1 MLKYSYILCERGIFM
16 QLPNIWGQGALFAYS
31 GLEGECTLKNS
42 FTCTLL
48 GDNLGLR
55 LHTDKAC
62 DLYVTTEEVCDIRYQ
77 IVASDIIS
85 AEIETRGGAV
95 YETLFLFYN
104 QNTII
109 GKCRKGSVQLRMVNN
124 ADRPPYFY
132 ETSTETETCFSVS
145 TQQETAVTPEM
156 VAQTAAKKLA
166 FYEALPDVGLKDKA
180 IEKAFYKAV
189 SVMKSQVYSKEGQFK
204 RNWTTPDRL
213 PHKALW
219 LWDSVFHSFGN
230 RFISEAL
237 AKDSILAVLDAQRQ
251 DGFIAHMATPDSI
264 SDVTQPPV
272 LAWGIM
278 RLFNRTKDIALLEET
293 YPKLRGY
300 LTWNMENRTDKHGL
314 YVWHV
319 DTTSVDCRC
328 DESGMDN
335 CSRFDGVKDME
346 CIDFSCFM
354 VMEAEAMASMCEI
367 LQNGEGPFWKAFA
380 EELKEKINTRLWDEA
395 DGFYYD
401 RIVAND
407 SFHKVKSNASFLPM
421 LAGVCST
428 DQAAKLVAH
437 LDNPDTFKE
446 AVGVP
451 GIAKEDPTY
460 GTDMWR
466 GPVWLNYNYL
476 VLEGLK
482 KYGYIERYE
491 TFVKG
496 IVEEVTKWYL
506 SDGVLYEF
514 YDPSGA
520 TPPSRLMRKGP
531 VIEPY
536 NFNIRYQAIRDYGWT
551 CSMFACIILE
561 NKHLF
566 EST

>member
-1 MLKYSYILCERGIFM
+1 M

-31 GLEGECTLKNS
+31 GLEGECTAKNS

-55 LHTDKAC
+55 LHTDKPC
-62 DLYVTTEEVCDIRYQ
+62 DLYVTTEDVCDIRYK

-85 AEIETRGGAV
+85 AELETRGGAV

-109 GKCRKGSVQLRMVNN
+109 GKCCKGSVQLRMVNG
-124 ADRPPYFY
+124 ADQSPYFY
-132 ETSTETETCFSVS
+132 ETSQGAETYFSVS
-145 TQQETAVTPEM
+145 TEKETAVTPEL
-156 VAQTAAKKLA
+156 VAQTVAKKLA
-166 FYEALPDVGLKDKA
+166 FYEALPDIDLKDKT

-189 SVMKSQVYSKEGQFK
+189 SVMKSQVYSKEGQFQ

-230 RFISEAL
+230 RFISEDL

-251 DGFIAHMATPDSI
+251 DGFVAHMATPDSI

-278 RLFNRTKDIALLEET
+278 KLFDRTKEIALLEET
-293 YPKLRGY
+293 YPKLRSY
-300 LTWNMENRTDKHGL
+300 LKWNMENRTDKHGL

-319 DTTSVDCRC
+319 DTDSTDCRC

-335 CSRFDGVKDME
+335 CSRFDDVKDME

-354 VMEAEAMASMCEI
+354 VMEANAMEAMCI
-367 LQNGEGPFWKAFA
+367 QLQNGEEQFWKDFA
-380 EELKEKINTRLWDEA
+380 EELKEKINTRLWDVS

-421 LAGVCST
+421 LAGVCSAE
-428 DQAAKLVAH
+428 QAERLVAH
-437 LDNPDTFKE
+437 LDNPDTFQE

-466 GPVWLNYNYL
+466 GPIWLNYNYL

-482 KYGYIERYE
+482 KYGYFERYE
-491 TFVKG
+491 TLLKG
-496 IVEEVTKWYL
+496 IVKEVTKWYIL
-506 SDGVLYEF
+506 DGVLYEF
-514 YDPSGA
+514 YDPSGT
-520 TPPSRLMRKGP
+520 TPPSSLMRKGP

-536 NFNIRYQAIRDYGWT
+536 NFNIRYQTIRDYGWS
-551 CSMFACIILE
+551 CSVFACFILE

-566 EST
+566 ERT